1 MQKLIKHSITL
12 FLFWLLVFFCN
23 RLFFVVYQLPLG
35 HKITNYADVF
45 IAFVAGYKLDFA
57 TAIILLLLP
66 LLFVNVYF
74 VFQQEV
80 FKKIAFRL
88 SMFFLIL
95 YTMISLGD
103 AGLYHEWNAKINMQA
118 LAHFK
123 HPAEILRTVS
133 SVLLI
138 EFIALLALFTFPFYF
153 LFKNQIHK
161 NQVAN
166 VHSSF
171 KKRLIQGVLFLLVST
186 AIGVI
191 IIRGGISN
199 LPMNQNAAYFS
210 QDALANNI
218 AVNPLYSLLQDMTI
232 TKNIPDEQVYI
243 FRTNE
248 EANALIT
255 EDFSTLKDSSISI
268 LHSTRP
274 NLLFIHLEGWSAD
287 NMEILGGIKG
297 CTPQFEKIC
306 QEGLLFTKAYAA
318 AYVSDQGIPAVL
330 SAYPAVSRVA
340 IINQVGKV
348 HKLPC
353 ISEDLIQEKYNS
365 SFLYGGDL
373 IFGNFRGYFLEKKFS
388 NLVEVKDLG
397 KYPQG
402 KLGVHDEYGYQE
414 LLQELSTRDTPFL
427 QCYFT
432 LSTHM
437 PYDYKS
443 TDTWQSTKEDVE
455 KKYTESMHYA
465 DIQLGKF
472 FEAAKQQA
480 WYKNT
485 LIILVS
491 DHSHNSIKQQ
501 KNESPERH
509 HIPMLFTGG
518 ALKPEWQNK
527 QWTKIVSQVDILST
541 IYHQM
546 NLDASAYPWSRN
558 MLNATTPSSAYYVF
572 YGGIGYINDNGYVA
586 SIQNNPLMPTYELK
600 DTSQLKHMTDKA
612 LSFQQ
617 LIYEDVKNR

>member
-1 MQKLIKHSITL
+1 MVACI
-12 FLFWLLVFFCN
+12 FCN

-35 HKITNYADVF
+35 HKITNNADVF
-45 IAFVAGYKLDFA
+45 IAFVAGSKLDFA

-123 HPAEILRTVS
+123 HPAEIIRTVS

-153 LFKNQIHK
+153 LYKNKIHK
-161 NQVAN
+161 NQVAD

-232 TKNIPDEQVYI
+232 TKNIPDEQVYK

-248 EANALIT
+248 EAKALIA

-268 LHSTRP
+268 LHTTRP

-297 CTPQFEKIC
+297 CTPQFEKYAKKDYC
-306 QEGLLFTKAYAA
+306 LQKRMQLLMFLTK
-318 AYVSDQGIPAVL
+318 
-330 SAYPAVSRVA
+330 
-340 IINQVGKV
+340 
-348 HKLPC
+348 
-353 ISEDLIQEKYNS
+353 E
-365 SFLYGGDL
+365 
-373 IFGNFRGYFLEKKFS
+373 
-388 NLVEVKDLG
+388 
-397 KYPQG
+397 
-402 KLGVHDEYGYQE
+402 
-414 LLQELSTRDTPFL
+414 FL
-427 QCYFT
+427 QC
-432 LSTHM
+432 
-437 PYDYKS
+437 
-443 TDTWQSTKEDVE
+443 
-455 KKYTESMHYA
+455 
-465 DIQLGKF
+465 
-472 FEAAKQQA
+472 
-480 WYKNT
+480 
-485 LIILVS
+485 
-491 DHSHNSIKQQ
+491 
-501 KNESPERH
+501 
-509 HIPMLFTGG
+509 
-518 ALKPEWQNK
+518 
-527 QWTKIVSQVDILST
+527 
-541 IYHQM
+541 
-546 NLDASAYPWSRN
+546 
-558 MLNATTPSSAYYVF
+558 
-572 YGGIGYINDNGYVA
+572 
-586 SIQNNPLMPTYELK
+586 
-600 DTSQLKHMTDKA
+600 
-612 LSFQQ
+612 
-617 LIYEDVKNR
+617 